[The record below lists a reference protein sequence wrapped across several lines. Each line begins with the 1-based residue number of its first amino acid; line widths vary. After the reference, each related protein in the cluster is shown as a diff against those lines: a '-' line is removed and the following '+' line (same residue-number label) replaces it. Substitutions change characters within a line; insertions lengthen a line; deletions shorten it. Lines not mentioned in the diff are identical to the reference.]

1 VLVTPLLALAL
12 AAAPEPARVELTVG
26 DAKREALVYP
36 PADATQPAP
45 VVFVFHGHGGTMRH
59 AARTITIPAHW
70 PAAVVVYPQGLN
82 TPGRLTDPDGKKS
95 GWQAGTGDQGDRDLA
110 FFDALMARVK
120 ADFKVDS
127 KRVYATGHS
136 NGGAFVYA
144 LWAGRPDVL
153 AAVAPSAGLMSL
165 GDALRLKPKPC
176 LHVAGEADDLVKF
189 AWQTRAID
197 RVKTVNG
204 CDAVGQEWAK
214 VGKLVGTEYPSKTGT
229 PVVTLI
235 GPGGHTFPADAPE
248 LIVKFF
254 RDHPKPAE

>member
-1 VLVTPLLALAL
+1 
-12 AAAPEPARVELTVG
+12 
-26 DAKREALVYP
+26 
-36 PADATQPAP
+36 
-45 VVFVFHGHGGTMRH
+45 MRH
-59 AARTITIPAHW
+59 ATRSTNVHAHW

-110 FFDALMARVK
+110 FFDALLDRVK
-120 ADFKVDS
+120 HDHKVDP

-153 AAVAPSAGLMSL
+153 AAVAPSAGLPTP
-165 GDALRLKPKPC
+165 GDARKLTPKPC
-176 LHVAGEADDLVKF
+176 LHVAGEADDLVRF

-197 RVKTVNG
+197 RAKAVNG
-204 CDAVGQEWAK
+204 CDARGTAWARAGQ
-214 VGKLVGTEYPSKTGT
+214 LTGTEFSSAKGT

-248 LIVKFF
+248 LIAKFF
-254 RDHPKPAE
+254 REHPKAKE